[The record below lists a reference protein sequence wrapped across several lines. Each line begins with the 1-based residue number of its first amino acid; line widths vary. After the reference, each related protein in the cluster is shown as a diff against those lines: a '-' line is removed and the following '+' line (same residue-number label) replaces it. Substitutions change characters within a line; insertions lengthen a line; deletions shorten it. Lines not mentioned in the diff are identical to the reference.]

1 MLSLIFALALLP
13 NQAAALPAPVIT
25 ELTNLSLPKLQA
37 EYPQGEIHYEYGLA
51 GYFPAPQYW
60 RAPIWTTPAVQHLDI
75 DHLLFWLWVR
85 EHRDDCPPSE
95 VPEPGAIALI
105 AAGLMAVALR

>member
-60 RAPIWTTPAVQHLDI
+60 RAPIWTTPAVAHLDI
-75 DHLLFWLWVR
+75 DHPLFWLWVR
-85 EHRDDCPPSE
+85 EHRDDCN
-95 VPEPGAIALI
+95 VPEPATMVLI
-105 AAGLMAVALR
+105 AAGLMALALRRW